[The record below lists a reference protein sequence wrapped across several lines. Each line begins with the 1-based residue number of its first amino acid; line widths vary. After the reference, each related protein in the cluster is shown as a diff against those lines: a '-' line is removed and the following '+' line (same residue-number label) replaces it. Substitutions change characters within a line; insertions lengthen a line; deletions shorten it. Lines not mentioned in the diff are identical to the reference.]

1 MHMAMTIN
9 IEEFRNFCLSLGE
22 VTEKMPFGKFARR
35 YDSILA
41 FYVLGHM
48 FCFIDIDNFNF
59 VDICSTPE
67 ETEEIKASY
76 SSVSKPLNPTLRHW
90 IQLDLFGD
98 IPLSKILYMV
108 KRSYI
113 IIHTKYTTKG
123 NRSNRLQ
130 KL

>member
-48 FCFIDIDNFNF
+48 FSFIDIDNFNF

-98 IPLSKILYMV
+98 IPLSKILDMV

-113 IIHTKYTTKG
+113 IIHTKYTTKE